1 MRAKKLTA
9 NGLWESSRMMLPQ
22 HTERIVAHHEEPKLI
37 KMPAIHEDEKQEFMY
52 KINESLYCKD
62 ALKIETIKNG
72 TLVTLRGVVIGIQK
86 EKIKVEIEADFDW
99 VDFNKIIR
107 VDFL

>member
-22 HTERIVAHHEEPKLI
+22 HSERIVAYHEEATRI
-37 KMPAIHEDEKQEFMY
+37 KMPEIHEDEKQEFMY

-62 ALKIETIKNG
+62 ALKIETIKDGNPI
-72 TLVTLRGVVIGIQK
+72 VYRGVVLGIK
-86 EKIKVEIEADFDW
+86 NEKIKVEIEADFDW
-99 VDFNKIIR
+99 VDFNKIVR